1 MIDKLA
7 KWGAL
12 FAIVSSILVMLFQ
25 EFTPKY
31 MEWRKNYPSE
41 SDTYEDD
48 APDGGGLVDPI
59 ADMNANPQNPLFP
72 QQ

>member
-1 MIDKLA
+1 MVDKLA

-12 FAIVSSILVMLFQ
+12 FAIISSILVMVFN

-41 SDTYEDD
+41 SDYEDTAADGD
-48 APDGGGLVDPI
+48 ALVDPI

-72 QQ
+72 Q